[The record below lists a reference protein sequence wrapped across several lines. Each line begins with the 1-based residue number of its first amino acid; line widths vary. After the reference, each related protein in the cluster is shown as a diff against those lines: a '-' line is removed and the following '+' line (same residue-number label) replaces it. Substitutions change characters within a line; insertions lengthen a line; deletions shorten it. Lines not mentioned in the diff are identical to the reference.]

1 MSKPVVLQQPGET
14 RSLERRST
22 TGSTPELAVVI
33 LAVGAPRELGTAV
46 ESLQRQSMPLEI
58 VIVNSGGGD
67 PRSVLPEDGPEITII
82 SVAELLWPGAAR
94 NLGIRASRAPWIAFM
109 ASDHI
114 AKEDWAAARLE
125 LHRRGHRAVACAVV
139 NSHPRNLYAWAYH
152 IAILVRRL
160 PGTPPGE
167 TLLYG
172 VSYSRALLD
181 QHGGFREDLR
191 IGEDTDF
198 NERLAASDRP
208 VWAPSVQTIHRN
220 PTTFRHMVSS
230 QYARGRRSGFHW
242 PHWHQGSLL
251 ARTRAR
257 FTIIARVSWRSVH
270 GLDRFLVVCCWPL
283 LFVCVCAYGLG
294 VTAGRREGSA
304 PGTVAEG
311 DGWFERTRCSQKLK
325 RRRPPSRCVDLQ
337 PDRGHQGRVR

>member
-1 MSKPVVLQQPGET
+1 MSEPVLLRHP
-14 RSLERRST
+14 RKIHASERRGT
-22 TGSTPELAVVI
+22 TVTAPELAVVI
-33 LAVGAPRELGTAV
+33 LAVGAPPELGTAV
-46 ESLQRQSMPLEI
+46 ESLQRQSIPLEI

-67 PRSVLPEDGPEITII
+67 PRSVLPEDGPEIMII
-82 SVAELLWPGAAR
+82 SVPELLWPGAAR
-94 NLGIRASRAPWIAFM
+94 NLGIRASRAPWVAFM
-109 ASDHI
+109 ASDHT

-160 PGTPPGE
+160 PGTPPE
-167 TLLYG
+167 EAILYG
-172 VSYSRALLD
+172 VSYSRSLFN

-198 NERLAASDRP
+198 NERLAASERP
-208 VWAPSVQTIHRN
+208 VWAPSVQTIHGN

-230 QYARGRRSGFHW
+230 QYARGRRSGLHW

-257 FTIIARVSWRSVH
+257 FTTIARVSWRSVH
-270 GLDRFLVVCCWPL
+270 GHDRFLVVCCWPL
-283 LFVCVCAYGLG
+283 LFACVCAYGLG
-294 VTAGRREGSA
+294 VTAGRREGSP
-304 PGTVAEG
+304 PGTVAKG
-311 DGWFERTRCSQKLK
+311 DGRFERTRWWQKLK
-325 RRRPPSRCVDLQ
+325 GRRQFL
-337 PDRGHQGRVR
+337 